1 MRPGVHQLNRLMKR
15 LMNPMAMLP
24 LWGRMFVQLLVM
36 SASLAWPSA
45 WAAHAYAQFG
55 DIKYPAGFD
64 HFDYVN
70 ASAPKRGQLSLVA
83 PLIANNFD
91 KFNPYTLKGTEPPG
105 LDGLVFETLLVGTL
119 DEPATAYGLL
129 AQDVAVAPDRRSVVF
144 KLNPKARFHNGD
156 PVLALDVKH
165 SFDMLTSKAAAPQYT
180 AYFSNVQAVVVLDE
194 RSIRFD
200 FKRPDPELPLIAGSL
215 PVFSHKWGQVNGK
228 AKPFDE
234 IVMDMPIA
242 SGPYRIGPINAGRD
256 ITYVRDKQYW
266 GAELNVRKGQFNFD
280 SITFRMFLDNVAAF
294 EAFKA
299 GEFDFIQ
306 SFISKDWVRQY
317 KGRKFES
324 GELIK
329 QTLPHH
335 NAVGFQGFI
344 FNTRLPKFSDP
355 RVRQAIDLAMD
366 YEWMN
371 RQLFYGIYKRLQSYF
386 TNSDY
391 EAKGLPEGDE
401 LALLNALKDK
411 LHPEILSTPVPVPP
425 VTTPPSSL
433 RGNLLQARELLKQAG
448 WTLQD
453 GQLRNAK
460 GERLSIEFL
469 DNSPSMGRVVTPLIR
484 NLEKLGIEANYRVV
498 DYAVYEKRQK
508 NFEFEA
514 VSLATQGR
522 LIPGAELFQTYHS
535 SQAKVSGSGNLM
547 GVSDP
552 VVDALLERISAART
566 RPELAVAV
574 RALDR
579 VLRHGHYAVL
589 HWYSNTHRVAYR
601 GGRFGQPAQPPLY
614 YQPEAW
620 VLGCWWSL

>member
-1 MRPGVHQLNRLMKR
+1 MRRCLSWVVWVCMC
-15 LMNPMAMLP
+15 
-24 LWGRMFVQLLVM
+24 LV
-36 SASLAWPSA
+36 ASPA

-55 DIKYPAGFD
+55 DIKYPPGFA
-64 HFDYVN
+64 HVDYVN
-70 ASAPKRGQLSLVA
+70 PAAPKRGQVSLVA

-91 KFNPYTLKGTEPPG
+91 KFNPFTLKGTEPPG
-105 LDGLVFETLLVGTL
+105 LDSLVFETLLVGTM

-129 AQDVAVAPDRRSVVF
+129 AQDITVAPDRRSVIF
-144 KLNPKARFHNGD
+144 RLNPKARFHNGD
-156 PVLALDVKH
+156 PVLARDVKH
-165 SFDMLTSKAAAPQYT
+165 SFEQLISKAAAPQYP
-180 AYFSNVQAVVVLDE
+180 AYFSNVAAAVVLDE

-200 FKRPDPELPLIAGSL
+200 FKRPDAELPLIVGSL
-215 PVFSHKWGQVNGK
+215 PVFSHKWGMVNGRPK
-228 AKPFDE
+228 AFDQ

-256 ITYVRDKQYW
+256 ITYVRDVNYW
-266 GAELNVRKGQFNFD
+266 AADLNVRKGMFNFD
-280 SITFRMFLDNVAAF
+280 RVTFRLFTDNVAAF

-306 SFISKDWVRQY
+306 SYISKDWVRQY

-329 QTLPHH
+329 QTLLHQ

-344 FNTRLPKFSDP
+344 FNTRQAKFSDP

-371 RQLFYGIYKRLQSYF
+371 RQLFYNIYQRLQSYF

-391 EAKGLPEGDE
+391 EAKGLPQGDE
-401 LALLNALKDK
+401 LALLTGLQGK
-411 LHPEILSTPVPVPP
+411 LRPEVLSAPVPVPP
-425 VTTPPSSL
+425 VTTAPHSL
-433 RGNLLQARELLKQAG
+433 RGNLLRARDLLKAAG
-448 WTLQD
+448 WTMKE

-469 DNSPSMGRVVTPLIR
+469 DNSPSMGRVVTPLMR
-484 NLEKLGIEANYRVV
+484 NLEKLGIEAQYRVV
-498 DYAVYEKRQK
+498 DYAVYEKRMK
-508 NFEFEA
+508 NFEFDA

-522 LIPGAELFQTYHS
+522 LIPGVELYQSYHS
-535 SQAKVSGSGNLM
+535 SMAKVVGSSNLM

-552 VVDALLERISAART
+552 AVDALLERVSAART
-566 RPELAVAV
+566 RAELAVAV

-601 GGRFGQPAQPPLY
+601 GGRFGQPAQAPRH

-620 VLGCWWSL
+620 VLACWWSL

>member
-1 MRPGVHQLNRLMKR
+1 MG
-15 LMNPMAMLP
+15 PMAWRKAGWQP
-24 LWGRMFVQLLVM
+24 LKWALV
-36 SASLAWPSA
+36 AFLAWVASPS
-45 WAAHAYAQFG
+45 WASHAYAQFG
-55 DIKYPAGFD
+55 DVKYPPGFT

-70 ASAPKRGQLSLVA
+70 PNAPKQGQISLVA
-83 PLIANNFD
+83 PLLANNFD

-105 LDGLVFETLLVGTL
+105 LDGLVFETLLVGNM
-119 DEPATAYGLL
+119 DEPATSYGLL
-129 AQDVAVAPDRRSVVF
+129 AQDVSVAADRLSATF

-165 SFDMLTSKAAAPQYT
+165 SFDMLTSKAAAPQYV
-180 AYFSNVQAVVVLDE
+180 AYFSGVKGVVVLDD
-194 RSIRFD
+194 RTVRFD
-200 FKRPDPELPLIAGSL
+200 FKRPDAELPSIAGSL
-215 PVFSHKWGQVNGK
+215 PVFSRKWGQVNGQR
-228 AKPFDE
+228 KPFDQ
-234 IVMDMPIA
+234 IVMDTPIA
-242 SGPYRIGPINAGRD
+242 SGPYRIGPITAGRD
-256 ITYVRDKQYW
+256 ITYVRDPAYW
-266 GAELNVRKGQFNFD
+266 AKDLNVRKGQYNFD
-280 SITFRMFLDNVAAF
+280 RITFRMFLDNVAAF

-317 KGRKFES
+317 KGRKFDS

-329 QTLPHH
+329 QSLPHQ
-335 NAVGFQGFI
+335 NAAGFQGFI

-355 RVRQAIDLAMD
+355 RVRQAIDLALD

-371 RQLFYGIYKRLQSYF
+371 RQLFYGIYKRLQSHF

-391 EAKGLPEGDE
+391 EAKGLPVPED
-401 LALLNALKDK
+401 LALLRGLKVKVD
-411 LHPEILSTPVPVPP
+411 EAILNSPVPVPP
-425 VTTPPSSL
+425 VTTAPNSL

-448 WTLQD
+448 WTLRD

-460 GERLSIEFL
+460 GERLTIDFM

-498 DYAVYEKRQK
+498 DYAVYEKRMK
-508 NFEFEA
+508 TFDFEA

-535 SQAKVSGSGNLM
+535 SQAKVNGSGNLM

-552 VVDALLERISAART
+552 VVDALLDRISSART
-566 RPELAVAV
+566 RPELVVAV
-574 RALDR
+574 RSLDR

-601 GGRFGQPAQPPLY
+601 GGRFGQPAQPPLHY
-614 YQPEAW
+614 APEAW